1 MGSQAGFMVLES
13 EDHARARQARILAVL
28 RDVRV
33 DAGPEEG
40 RAERFA
46 ALAPASGGL
55 SVAPMRAMAVPGA
68 EMLADAI
75 GSGFEASFPVGVA
88 LAALR
93 VEAGAPHIVVHGF
106 GHGYGEFSALVEPC
120 P

>member
-1 MGSQAGFMVLES
+1 
-13 EDHARARQARILAVL
+13 
-28 RDVRV
+28 
-33 DAGPEEG
+33 
-40 RAERFA
+40 
-46 ALAPASGGL
+46 
-55 SVAPMRAMAVPGA
+55 MRAMAVPGA

-106 GHGYGEFSALVEPC
+106 GHGYGEFSALVERC